1 MSKND
6 RHLPYAVAYKRVTGR
21 DPHPEGESTVR
32 HLEDIVNDARTHD
45 AFVLEMNRG
54 IGYHYYTGGKFIGHN
69 TDYRDPSYPFYRT
82 VVDAKELVLRSTHR
96 VYPED
101 LYTKYDG
108 LPGIG
113 EWFFYGSPD
122 TIPEYRKRT
131 DDHIKAI
138 HSLLDPNIGYL
149 EKGSDELLEFM
160 DRLYPH
166 RGYNK
171 KDKEILISDLHS
183 AHLVPVYDDN
193 GTLYFINVQLGL
205 YDDSVRRVYLY
216 SCDPEHLMMD
226 VTRIPRDTEHTT
238 REQDIL
244 ISSMCE
250 EIRTSNKVMNQQSK
264 NSRRTAERIAITNAV
279 KMVNSGVDPL
289 DIDIDCRE
297 ENNDWFY

>member
-45 AFVLEMNRG
+45 AFVLKMNQG
-54 IGYHYYTGGKFIGHN
+54 VGYHHYDGTFIGHN
-69 TDYRDPSYPFYRT
+69 PDYRDPSYPFYRT
-82 VVDAKELVLRSTHR
+82 VVDAKKLVLRSTYR
-96 VYPED
+96 VYPEN
-101 LYTKYDG
+101 LYTKYNG
-108 LPGIG
+108 LPDLG
-113 EWFFYGSPD
+113 EWFFYGPPG

-131 DDHIKAI
+131 DDHIEAI
-138 HSLLDPNIGYL
+138 RSLLDPNIGYL

-171 KDKEILISDLHS
+171 KDKELLINDLHS

-193 GTLYFINVQLGL
+193 DTLYFINVQLGL
-205 YDDSVRRVYLY
+205 YDDSVRKVYLY

-226 VTRIPRDTEHTT
+226 VTRIPRDMEHTT

-244 ISSMCE
+244 ISSMRDD
-250 EIRTSNKVMNQQSK
+250 IRTSKKVMNQKSK
-264 NSRRTAERIAITNAV
+264 SSRRTAERIATTNAV

-289 DIDIDCRE
+289 DIDIYCRE